1 MAGGEVLG
9 WGEHG
14 EGLVG
19 ADGVVG
25 AFPVAGGAGEARDGE
40 GFEGEVVAL
49 LAAGTV
55 EALDP
60 AVELGAVGRVD
71 EEEEATVTAG
81 SLEVGHELRA
91 TVDLDGAD
99 REGHAHQC
107 IEGTH
112 GERGGGV
119 GGDGGSGKAADHV
132 HGAELLHEIT
142 PKAQVDGID
151 LDEVA
156 GAQGDVAR
164 GLARGMRAEPAS
176 TLGGGT
182 VEARLLEL
190 PAPLEVAQD
199 AANARKGELEAQSTQ
214 EHLELELAP
223 AHVLFALLTDG
234 HDLRRR
240 PRPSPRPTGA
250 AGPVF
255 ERG

>member
-25 AFPVAGGAGEARDGE
+25 AFPVAGGAGGGPRGGGGE
-40 GFEGEVVAL
+40 GGGGGP
-49 LAAGTV
+49 LAPRWAGG
-55 EALDP
+55 D
-60 AVELGAVGRVD
+60 
-71 EEEEATVTAG
+71 
-81 SLEVGHELRA
+81 
-91 TVDLDGAD
+91 
-99 REGHAHQC
+99 
-107 IEGTH
+107 